1 MPNYRRARE
10 GRTYFFTVVTHNR
23 RPFLC
28 SEENRTIL
36 RQIIEEVRLLKPFEI
51 DAWVLLPDHLHCIW
65 TLPEG
70 DADYS
75 KRWGLFKA
83 RFTKKA
89 GQAMPAIKSP
99 SRLKHREGFVWQ
111 RRFWEHQIRDEKDF
125 EAHCNYI
132 HYNPVKHRYVSAP
145 RDWAYSTFHRFVKQG
160 AYSEDWGSG
169 APLILPDD
177 IGGE

>member
-1 MPNYRRARE
+1 MPNYRRARA
-10 GRTYFFTVVTHNR
+10 GRTYFFTVVTYNR
-23 RPFLC
+23 QPFLC
-28 SEENRTIL
+28 SEENRTIF
-36 RQIIEEVRLLKPFEI
+36 RQVIKEIRLLKPFEI

-75 KRWGLFKA
+75 KRWGLIKA
-83 RFTKKA
+83 RFTKKVGWA
-89 GQAMPAIKSP
+89 LPAIQSP

-132 HYNPVKHRYVSAP
+132 HYNPVKHKYASAP
-145 RDWAYSTFHRFVKQG
+145 KDWAYSTFHKFVKQG
-160 AYSEDWGSG
+160 TYSVDWGSSSKV
-169 APLILPDD
+169 ALPDD
-177 IGGE
+177 ISGE

>member
-10 GRTYFFTVVTHNR
+10 GRTYFFTLVTHNR

-75 KRWGLFKA
+75 KRWGLIKA

-89 GQAMPAIKSP
+89 EVGWALPPYEAGKTG
-99 SRLKHREGFVWQ
+99 K
-111 RRFWEHQIRDEKDF
+111 RRRKFLYID
-125 EAHCNYI
+125 NYL
-132 HYNPVKHRYVSAP
+132 
-145 RDWAYSTFHRFVKQG
+145 F
-160 AYSEDWGSG
+160 
-169 APLILPDD
+169 
-177 IGGE
+177 